1 MTLTL
6 EPSTAVPLRTDADN
20 TIRIGQTR
28 VPLETLMHSWNS
40 GSSPEEIVEAFPA
53 LHLDDVYATIA
64 YVLRHPNEIKAYLEE
79 SAQTEKAALEN
90 LKIWFPESESL
101 RTKILAR
108 AKAKGLR

>member
-6 EPSTAVPLRTDADN
+6 EPSTTVPLRTDADN

-53 LHLDDVYATIA
+53 LHLDDVYAVIA
-64 YVLRHPNEIKAYLEE
+64 YVLRHPDQIKSYLEE
-79 SAQTEKAALEN
+79 SKEAEEVALEN
-90 LKIWFPESESL
+90 LKTWFPASETL
-101 RTKILAR
+101 RTRVLAR

>member
-28 VPLETLMHSWNS
+28 VPLETLMHTWNS

-53 LHLDDVYATIA
+53 LHLDDVYAVIA
-64 YVLRHPNEIKAYLEE
+64 YVLRHPAQIKVYLEE
-79 SAQTEKAALEN
+79 SKEAEETALEN
-90 LKIWFPESESL
+90 LKTWFPASESL
-101 RTKILAR
+101 RSKVLAR

>member
-6 EPSTAVPLRTDADN
+6 EPSTTVPLRTDADN

-53 LHLDDVYATIA
+53 LHLDDVYAVIA
-64 YVLRHPNEIKAYLEE
+64 YVLRHPDQIKTYLEE
-79 SAQTEKAALEN
+79 SKEAEKVALEN
-90 LKIWFPESESL
+90 LKTWFPPSEHL
-101 RTKILAR
+101 RNKVLAR